1 MRPAGPVLEP
11 RAVRTAEFAADRIAA
26 IHRCADVLEEIGA
39 VHPAYRQAMLARE
52 RMMSTYLGAGVAV
65 PHCLDRSRV
74 LVKRDALAVL
84 RLPGGVD
91 WDGRRVTLCVAIAA
105 RGDGHIEMLAA
116 LAEILLDP
124 CRARRL
130 REATD
135 PADIAAMLCAAGEL
149 R

>member
-1 MRPAGPVLEP
+1 MRPARSALDP
-11 RAVRTAEFAADRIAA
+11 RAVRTAECAADRIAA
-26 IHRCADVLEEIGA
+26 IHRCADVLEEIDA

-52 RMMSTYLGAGVAV
+52 RMMSTYIGAGVAV
-65 PHCLDRSRV
+65 PHGLTRARM

-91 WDGRRVTLCVAIAA
+91 WDGGRVTVCVAVAA
-105 RGDGHIEMLAA
+105 RGDGHLELLTV

-124 CRARRL
+124 GRARAL

-135 PADIAAMLCAAGEL
+135 PAAIVAMLGCAGKQ